1 MRGSKDEY
9 IEQLEDLIKYQ
20 FAYNLLKKY
29 WNYIPE
35 SEKEEVD
42 KELKKMGL

>member
-1 MRGSKDEY
+1 MDSKDLY

-20 FAYNLLKKY
+20 FGYNLIMKY

-35 SEKEEVD
+35 SEKAEVD
-42 KELKKMGL
+42 KQLKKMGL